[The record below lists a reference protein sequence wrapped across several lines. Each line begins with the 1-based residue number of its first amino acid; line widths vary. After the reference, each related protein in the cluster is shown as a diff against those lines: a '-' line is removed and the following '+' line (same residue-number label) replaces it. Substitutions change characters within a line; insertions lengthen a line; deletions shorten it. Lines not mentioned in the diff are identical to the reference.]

1 MYWYLSILGVLLAI
15 WPFIGGYS
23 NIDSALWSSI
33 ILGAVI
39 TLSAGYKAA
48 TNDTGKWSVMLT
60 GIAGA
65 VAAFSPLLLGF
76 SQAQTATG
84 TMILIGGT
92 VASLSMIM
100 SDLDPENAP
109 YQESARSRGEAHR
122 VAGAKAASEA
132 E

>member
-23 NIDSALWSSI
+23 NIDSALWSSV

-48 TNDTGKWSVMLT
+48 TNDTGKWSVMLI

-100 SDLDPENAP
+100 SDLDPENPP
-109 YQESARSRGEAHR
+109 YKDLARPSGDVHR
-122 VAGAKAASEA
+122 VVHAKAASAA